1 MEAQSEC
8 QRANWELIDM
18 RDATV
23 ALIDR
28 LAQVSL
34 EKDIL
39 TVPQVGFIRSLLA
52 KAVEDDRPEGDCSN
66 GLATDTGLSG
76 TLTHCFSPELLQQCS
91 KVREAADWY
100 QDSIAPRFE
109 SLFYSTNVTHRDDGT
124 TLLEASREL
133 GLLNTSDNIMHE
145 RLVELIEVLRIRTRV
160 KTARI
165 RCASY
170 DATTEEISAARD
182 DSFVRMWLYTSLW
195 LASTALLLA

>member
-1 MEAQSEC
+1 
-8 QRANWELIDM
+8 M

-66 GLATDTGLSG
+66 GLLTNVGIAG

-91 KVREAADWY
+91 KVREAADQY
-100 QDSIAPRFE
+100 QAGIAEKFK
-109 SLFYSTNVTHRDDGT
+109 SFFYSTNFTHRDDGT
-124 TLLEASREL
+124 TFLDASREL
-133 GLLNTSDNIMHE
+133 GLLTTSNNTECCSGTFSTMIMHK
-145 RLVELIEVLRIRTRV
+145 RLVELIEVLRMRTRV

-170 DATTEEISAARD
+170 DATMEEISSANNISLEKIWLKA
-182 DSFVRMWLYTSLW
+182 SFC
-195 LASTALLLA
+195 LAIAGLLLV